1 MGDLYA
7 CATSNNLGI
16 KLEKEGRITEAIR
29 VYEANIAGECY
40 PACHSFDRLMVLYR
54 KQKDYASEIRVIKKA
69 IEVFSKE
76 NLRRAKI
83 AIKDNPRKE
92 KAINKA
98 LVTCDKVLGTT
109 RSALNGV
116 LMYCFCPYDVVK
128 YQKRLERV
136 LILQDKQS
144 K

>member
-16 KLEKEGRITEAIR
+16 KLEKEGRIAEAIQ
-29 VYEANIAGECY
+29 VYEANIAGDCY
-40 PACHSFDRLMVLYR
+40 PATHSFDRLMILYR

-76 NLRRAKI
+76 NLRRAEI

-109 RSALNGV
+109 RSTLNGV
-116 LMYCFCPYDVVK
+116 LLYCFCPYDVVK

-136 LILQDKQS
+136 MILQNKQS